1 MQTALKKKPVRGTTA
16 GLFFMY
22 NKNITLMLKKI
33 PHFNALHNFEFTP
46 GGLRMWKAL
55 KIGAHILLE
64 RASAK

>member
-1 MQTALKKKPVRGTTA
+1 
-16 GLFFMY
+16 MY

-55 KIGAHILLE
+55 KFGAYILLE